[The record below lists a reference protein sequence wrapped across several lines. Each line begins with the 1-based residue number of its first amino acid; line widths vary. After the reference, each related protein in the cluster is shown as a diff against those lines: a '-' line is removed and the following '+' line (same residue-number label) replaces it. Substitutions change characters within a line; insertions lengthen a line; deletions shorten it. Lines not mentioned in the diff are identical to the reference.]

1 MSNKVAG
8 AGIMTPIYQA
18 FERWIDPYRIES
30 ALPPTTAF
38 GFIWHYVRQARWAF
52 VAMLVL
58 GGLTALVEAGLF
70 WFVGLI
76 VDMLATADPAAGWQ
90 GLMDTHGWT
99 LLTML
104 LVVLVARAMI
114 VTLNALVEEQ
124 SFVPGFF
131 NLVRWQAYRHVARQ
145 SYSWFQNDFAGRI
158 VTKVWQA
165 GQAVG
170 DFMVSLLQVIWFTVV
185 YSVTTIGL
193 IGALDWRLAAIVIVW
208 LGVFG
213 LLARHFVPR
222 IRRNAKEAAEAS
234 SMINGRIVDNYTNI
248 QTLKLFGSESRDDAY
263 VRDGME
269 TFRQTTIRFTR
280 GITGVR
286 VSLAVTG
293 GIMMSAIAFMSLDLW
308 LKGAISA
315 GSVAFTLGLVLRLN
329 MLLGRLMTQLNGL
342 LRNYGTIQNSM
353 EMIAQPLQL
362 TDRPAA
368 KVAERSKGA
377 IAFDKVTFAY
387 SGSKPVIDRFDL
399 VIKPGERIGLVG
411 PSGAGKTTTVN
422 LILRLFD
429 VTGGAITLDGTDIRD
444 LTQESLRAQFGV
456 VSQEPILMHRS
467 IRANIAY
474 GQPGATDAE
483 IEAAARKANAHE
495 FILGLSDQRGRTG
508 YDAHVGERGV
518 KLSGGQ
524 RQRVA
529 IARVMLKNA
538 PVLILDEA
546 TSALDSEIE
555 AAIQENLFSLME
567 GKTVVAIAHR
577 LSTIAAMD
585 RLVIIEGGRIVQEG
599 SHEVLLRDETGLY
612 ARMWKRQSG
621 GFLPLAEAA
630 E

>member
-1 MSNKVAG
+1 MVPVGVMK
-8 AGIMTPIYQA
+8 PLYEL
-18 FERWIDPYRIES
+18 FEGWIDPYRAEPG
-30 ALPPTTAF
+30 LPPATAN
-38 GFIWHYVRQARWAF
+38 GFIWHYVSQARWAF
-52 VAMLVL
+52 VAMMVL

-70 WFVGLI
+70 WFVGLL
-76 VDMLATADPAAGWQ
+76 VDMLADADPAAGWD
-90 GLMDTHGWT
+90 GLMGSHGWS
-99 LLTML
+99 LLAML
-104 LVVLVARAMI
+104 GVVLVGRAVI
-114 VTLNALVEEQ
+114 VALNALVEEQ
-124 SFVPGFF
+124 AFVPGFF

-145 SYSWFQNDFAGRI
+145 SYNWFQNDFAGRI
-158 VTKVWQA
+158 VAKVWQA

-185 YSVTTIGL
+185 YAATTIGL

-208 LGVFG
+208 LAVFG
-213 LLARHFVPR
+213 LLARHFVPI

-234 SMINGRIVDNYTNI
+234 SMINGRIVDNYTNV

-269 TFRQTTIRFTR
+269 TFRQATIRFTR

-293 GIMMSAIAFMSLDLW
+293 GVMMSAIAWMSLDLW

-315 GSVAFTLGLVLRLN
+315 GAVAFTLGLVLRLN
-329 MLLGRLMTQLNGL
+329 MLLGRLMTQLNSL

-362 TDRPAA
+362 TDRPDARVSGRA
-368 KVAERSKGA
+368 RGD
-377 IAFDKVTFAY
+377 IRFDAVTFAY
-387 SGSKPVIDRFDL
+387 GGSGPVLERLDL
-399 VIKPGERIGLVG
+399 AIRPGERVGLVG

-422 LILRLFD
+422 LMLRLFD
-429 VTGGAITLDGTDIRD
+429 VTGGAILLDGTDIRD

-474 GQPGATDAE
+474 GHPQASDAE

-495 FILGLSDQRGRTG
+495 FILRLADQRGRTG

-538 PVLILDEA
+538 PVLVLDEA

-555 AAIQENLFSLME
+555 AAIQENLFTLME

-585 RLVIIEGGRIVQEG
+585 RLIVIDNGRIVQEG
-599 SHEVLLRDETGLY
+599 RHEDLLKDDDGLY

>member
-1 MSNKVAG
+1 MGLMKPV
-8 AGIMTPIYQA
+8 YEL
-18 FERWIDPYRIES
+18 FEGWIDPYRAEPG
-30 ALPPTTAF
+30 LPPATAF
-38 GFIWHYVRQARWAF
+38 GFIRHFVRQAKWAF
-52 VAMLVL
+52 VAMMVL
-58 GGLTALVEAGLF
+58 GGLTALVEAALF
-70 WFVGLI
+70 WFVGLL
-76 VDMLATADPAAGWQ
+76 VDMLAGADPAAGWA
-90 GLMDTHGWT
+90 GLMQGHGWS
-99 LLTML
+99 LLAML
-104 LVVLVARAMI
+104 AVVLVGRALI
-114 VTLNALVEEQ
+114 VALNALVEEQ
-124 SFVPGFF
+124 AFVPGFF
-131 NLVRWQAYRHVARQ
+131 NLVRWQSYRHVARQ
-145 SYSWFQNDFAGRI
+145 SYGWFQNDFAGRI

-208 LGVFG
+208 LAIFA
-213 LLARHFVPR
+213 LLARHFVPV
-222 IRRNAKEAAEAS
+222 IRRSAKEAAEAS
-234 SMINGRIVDNYTNI
+234 SMINGRIVDNYTNL

-293 GIMMSAIAFMSLDLW
+293 GVMMSAIAFMALDLW

-315 GSVAFTLGLVLRLN
+315 GAVAFTLGLVLRLN

-362 TDRPAA
+362 TDRPDARIA
-368 KVAERSKGA
+368 GRSKGEIRFEA
-377 IAFDKVTFAY
+377 ASFGYGAA
-387 SGSKPVIDRFDL
+387 GNVIERLDL
-399 VIKPGERIGLVG
+399 SIRPGERVGLVG

-422 LILRLFD
+422 LMLRLFD
-429 VTGGAITLDGTDIRD
+429 VTGGAIRLDGIDIRD

-474 GQPGATDAE
+474 GQPGAGEAE
-483 IEAAARKANAHE
+483 IEAAARKANAHD
-495 FILGLSDQRGRTG
+495 FILGLSDSRGRAG

-524 RQRVA
+524 RQRIA

-538 PVLILDEA
+538 PVLVLDEA

-555 AAIQENLFSLME
+555 AAIQENLFALME

-585 RLVIIEGGRIVQEG
+585 RLIVIDKGRIVQEG
-599 SHEVLLRDETGLY
+599 SHDALLKDTEGLY